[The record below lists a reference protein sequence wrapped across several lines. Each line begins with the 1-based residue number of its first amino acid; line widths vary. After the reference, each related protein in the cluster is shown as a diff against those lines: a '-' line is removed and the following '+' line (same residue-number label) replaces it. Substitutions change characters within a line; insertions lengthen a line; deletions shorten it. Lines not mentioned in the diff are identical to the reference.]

1 MKRLLFF
8 IAISFAFSMSSYAQS
23 VKVGADNSFKESLN
37 NFTTFGW
44 SADID
49 KIPSD
54 AIFIAP
60 GDVFVFNNESTRSK
74 IKEAINFELNAKG
87 YTETE
92 DNPQI
97 LVLFLVTE
105 QPGKLVTFN
114 GYEVVDGEKVRT
126 AEDKE
131 KVDIKAGTLLI
142 NLVDA
147 KSGLVAWQGY
157 ASGILNP
164 DMINDNVKVR
174 EAVASVF
181 NEFKFQSKD
190 FKK

>member
-1 MKRLLFF
+1 MKKLLFF
-8 IAISFAFSMSSYAQS
+8 ITMCVTFSLSSSAQR

-37 NFTTFGW
+37 KYTSFGW

-49 KIPSD
+49 NIPSE
-54 AIFIAP
+54 AIFVAP
-60 GDVFVFNNESTRSK
+60 GDVYVFNNESTRAK

-92 DNPQI
+92 NAPQM
-97 LVLFLVTE
+97 LVLFQVTE
-105 QPGKLVTFN
+105 QPGQLVTFN
-114 GYEVVDGEKVRT
+114 GYDVIDGEKVRT

-147 KSGLVAWQGY
+147 KTGLVAWQGY

-174 EAVASVF
+174 EAVASIF
-181 NEFKFQSKD
+181 NDFKFHAKM
-190 FKK
+190 

>member
-1 MKRLLFF
+1 MKKLLFLF
-8 IAISFAFSMSSYAQS
+8 MCMAISMASKAQK

-37 NFTTFGW
+37 KYTTFGW

-49 KIPSD
+49 RISSD
-54 AIFIAP
+54 AIFLAP
-60 GDVFVFNNESTRSK
+60 GGVYIFNNESTRSK

-92 DNPQI
+92 ANPQV
-97 LVLFLVTE
+97 LVLFEVTE

-114 GYEVVDGEKVRT
+114 GYDMIDGEKMRT

-131 KVDIKAGTLLI
+131 KVNIKAGTLLI

-174 EAVASVF
+174 EAVAAIF
-181 NEFKFQSKD
+181 HDFKFHA
-190 FKK
+190 KK